1 MPICSS
7 ALSTFSEVNMNRLLV
22 FLCALTSTLAL
33 PKVILNIKKEKLVLE
48 SINLKRLIIKS
59 NS

>member
-1 MPICSS
+1 MLICSS

>member
-33 PKVILNIKKEKLVLE
+33 PKVNLNIKKEKLILE
-48 SINLKRLIIKS
+48 SINLKLLIIKS